1 MDQFNEILNYVV
13 QVGPSIVSVL
23 GMVLSVVISIARQ
36 GYLNKTQIA
45 AIDSLANDLR
55 QENTEI
61 LEDNRRTRALVRAV
75 IKENAELKAQIA
87 AYNKANSPIAEVK
100 HE

>member
-36 GYLNKTQIA
+36 GSLNKNQIA

-61 LEDNRRTRALVRAV
+61 LEDNRKTRALVRAV
-75 IKENAELKAQIA
+75 VKENAELKAQIV
-87 AYNKANSPIAEVK
+87 AYNKANSPIAEAK
-100 HE
+100 SE